1 MLRSQWDA
9 APFVKQG
16 ALKRILVPWDFEGAD
31 VLALVPARRGISARV
46 TQFVDF
52 LKESLRRSARWA

>member
-1 MLRSQWDA
+1 MIAGSA
-9 APFVKQG
+9 
-16 ALKRILVPWDFEGAD
+16 

-52 LKESLRRSARWA
+52 LKRDLRRKSSWS